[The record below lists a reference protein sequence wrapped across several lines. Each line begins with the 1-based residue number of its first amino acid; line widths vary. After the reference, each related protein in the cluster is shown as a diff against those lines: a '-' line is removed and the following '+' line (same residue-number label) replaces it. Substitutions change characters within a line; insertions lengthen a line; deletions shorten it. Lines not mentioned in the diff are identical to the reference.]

1 MGQPINGA
9 VQVGM
14 LAGTVNLGAVTGR
27 QQSRFRLTRQGRA
40 QALER
45 GFDLIERKSETAPQV
60 QRRCVMV

>member
-1 MGQPINGA
+1 
-9 VQVGM
+9 M
-14 LAGTVNLGAVTGR
+14 LAGTVNLGAVAGG
-27 QQSRFRLTRQGRA
+27 QQSRFRLARQGRA